1 MENKQPKRR
10 NHATSAMIGVVG
22 YTTKLMIYS
31 FIRLVFSGLIA
42 CTRFSHLEAIGEG
55 ERARANTLRETDFY

>member
-1 MENKQPKRR
+1 
-10 NHATSAMIGVVG
+10 MIGVVG